1 MGPEFLV
8 DTNIVIAY
16 FNQTIPEKG
25 ALFLDNLLPAI
36 SVITRIELLGWH
48 QITADEVSNITS
60 FIGDATIYSLT
71 ERIVVRTIALRQTHK
86 IKLPD
91 AVIAATAFIHNL
103 TLLTRNTS
111 DFKQIPGL
119 PILNPFEL

>member
-1 MGPEFLV
+1 M
-8 DTNIVIAY
+8 
-16 FNQTIPEKG
+16 
-25 ALFLDNLLPAI
+25 
-36 SVITRIELLGWH
+36 ITRIELLGWH
-48 QITADEVSNITS
+48 QITADEVSKITS

>member
-16 FNQTIPEKG
+16 FNQTLPEKG
-25 ALFLDNLLPAI
+25 ALFLDNVLPAI

-48 QITADEVSNITS
+48 QITADEVSKITS